1 LIEPSERSFYPRKK
15 VSDRQVPIRPFIFHV
30 GDDAGLRLLEYGKQI
45 IAVAGERILA
55 AEEVP
60 RKAILILKGRAS
72 LHPLDTS
79 FSDLFGRSELIGL
92 TETISRRPTYYS
104 VVAESECRIELID
117 RTKLLLAIENDQHL
131 RHGLILS
138 LGAEVQEIYRL
149 FAFL

>member
-1 LIEPSERSFYPRKK
+1 MIELPKCSFNPRNK
-15 VSDRQVPIRPFIFHV
+15 VADRRVPIRPFIFHV
-30 GDDAGLRLLEYGKQI
+30 DEDAGLRLLAYGKQI

-60 RKAILILKGRAS
+60 RKAIFILKGRAS
-72 LHPLDTS
+72 LHALDTS

-117 RTKLLLAIENDQHL
+117 RTKLLLAIEKDEHL

-138 LGAEVQEIYRL
+138 LSAEMQEIYRL